1 MLFAGSGLDEAGGV
15 AATVALNLFVAAAER
30 VNVRTGFG
38 SSWYGVGDGFAFTLA
53 GGIAGR
59 SSEPL
64 AEFSG
69 VGDGIDELA
78 VVRLD
83 SGTGVDAGGGVGV
96 GVGWAASLTGRG
108 VLAGVAEVTLALPAG
123 VGVGDA
129 LAFDTAATSP
139 TIGPKL
145 ICTLTC

>member
-1 MLFAGSGLDEAGGV
+1 MDEAGGV
-15 AATVALNLFVAAAER
+15 AATAALNLFVAATER

-53 GGIAGR
+53 GGIAGC

-78 VVRLD
+78 AVRFD
-83 SGTGVDAGGGVGV
+83 SGTGVEAGGGVEV
-96 GVGWAASLTGRG
+96 GVGWGAS
-108 VLAGVAEVTLALPAG
+108 
-123 VGVGDA
+123 
-129 LAFDTAATSP
+129 
-139 TIGPKL
+139 
-145 ICTLTC
+145 

>member
-1 MLFAGSGLDEAGGV
+1 LLFAGSGLYEAGGV

-38 SSWYGVGDGFAFTLA
+38 SSWYGMGDGLAFTLA

-69 VGDGIDELA
+69 VGDGLDELA

-83 SGTGVDAGGGVGV
+83 SGTGVEAGDGV
-96 GVGWAASLTGRG
+96 GVGWAPSWTGCG

-145 ICTLTC
+145 ISTLTC